1 MKTIAL
7 LTPHNIFMTEALCDQ
22 PRIIAA
28 LDFKFCMPVGAQ

>member
-22 PRIIAA
+22 LRIIAA
-28 LDFKFCMPVGAQ
+28 LDVKFRMPAGTQ